1 MINHVASML
10 AATWLQTCGMMKFN
24 PSRQAAL
31 PNSNDNQVLKESL
44 YPLCSFGEDQIGV
57 VWYRFN

>member
-1 MINHVASML
+1 ML